1 MDSLSSHKE
10 KLAGD
15 SNASYFLS
23 RLEDLIKTNE
33 FLAVAKSLPDLNLA
47 KGITFLKKNGKR
59 KNVVSLESGLQ
70 YQVITQ
76 GDGIIPSSEDTVKV
90 HYHGTLINGE
100 VFDSSIDREEPASFG
115 VSGVIKGWTEALQL
129 MKEGAKWKLYI
140 PADLAYGEN
149 GSNSIGPNET
159 LVFEVEL
166 LEVLP
171 KPEEPVADLNSSV
184 PLLPPAPVRET
195 NATKN
200 SLPVTSGT
208 SSQTNPAVAEN
219 NQSE

>member
-1 MDSLSSHKE
+1 M
-10 KLAGD
+10 
-15 SNASYFLS
+15 
-23 RLEDLIKTNE
+23 
-33 FLAVAKSLPDLNLA
+33 
-47 KGITFLKKNGKR
+47 ITK
-59 KNVVSLESGLQ
+59 
-70 YQVITQ
+70 

-90 HYHGTLINGE
+90 HYHGTLIDGE
-100 VFDSSIDREEPASFG
+100 VFDSSVDRDEPASFG

-166 LEVLP
+166 LQVIP

-184 PLLPPAPVRET
+184 PLLPPAPVEVSEA

-200 SLPVTSGT
+200 SLPVTGGT
-208 SSQTNPAVAEN
+208 SGRIDPAVAEN

>member
-1 MDSLSSHKE
+1 
-10 KLAGD
+10 
-15 SNASYFLS
+15 
-23 RLEDLIKTNE
+23 
-33 FLAVAKSLPDLNLA
+33 
-47 KGITFLKKNGKR
+47 
-59 KNVVSLESGLQ
+59 
-70 YQVITQ
+70 
-76 GDGIIPSSEDTVKV
+76 
-90 HYHGTLINGE
+90 
-100 VFDSSIDREEPASFG
+100 
-115 VSGVIKGWTEALQL
+115 

-171 KPEEPVADLNSSV
+171 KPKEAVADLNSSV
-184 PLLPPAPVRET
+184 PLLPSAPVEVSET

-208 SSQTNPAVAEN
+208 SGQTNPVVTEN
-219 NQSE
+219 N